1 MCVILLSVIVDII
14 VITTILLCSLSL
26 KPWLYPFL
34 FYLQVCSSLFIIEFI
49 ILLKLPYL
57 LTGYTIF
64 SSILSSHLLS
74 YSTICEHYFIIIILL
89 FGYVL
94 LLWNKDRVTPQNPH
108 KQKTTHRNKTKHQTK
123 GSISSSDW

>member
-74 YSTICEHYFIIIILL
+74 YSAICEHYFIIIFLL
-89 FGYVL
+89 FGYVIIIMEQ
-94 LLWNKDRVTPQNPH
+94 RQGH
-108 KQKTTHRNKTKHQTK
+108 TTKPTQIENRKHFL
-123 GSISSSDW
+123 SSSKSS